1 MIENFPPDIIF
12 QIADIA
18 RYTQPRSYFYFSSG
32 VSIKRTSTILHEN
45 VWHYRLLFSDIA
57 LCFVFSQNSWAQYS
71 LLFSYN
77 ILALH
82 LTIEGFFFSQ
92 LFFRPRIHHFFLLY
106 VSLVSSLPALE

>member
-18 RYTQPRSYFYFSSG
+18 RYTQPCSYFYFSSG
-32 VSIKRTSTILHEN
+32 VSIKRTSTILREN

-82 LTIEGFFFSQ
+82 LTIEGFFFPSYF
-92 LFFRPRIHHFFLLY
+92 LDLEFTIFFCFM
-106 VSLVSSLPALE
+106 